1 MTDAL
6 APFAA
11 ALLLA
16 YLLEPIARRLT
27 GLGLPRAF
35 SSVVAILVGLVVV
48 VSMVSIGVPVVSH
61 EIGKLQAR
69 LPDLIAT
76 LYAQVYPWLAQTGLP
91 IDDTEALRAKLID
104 WLGKNTEQVSTTLFS
119 TLQTG
124 LGALV
129 TILGWFILVP
139 VVLFF
144 LLKDWAMILGK
155 TIWAVPQKHRAIVRS
170 LGRDIHET
178 LQGYLQG
185 QVRVMAAM
193 GLYYA
198 VALLLAGFSG
208 WLSIGLLSGLLVFIP
223 YAGFAV
229 SVLLALVSGLLE
241 LGWAHTLIAVAIVY
255 GGGQFL
261 ESFVLTPKLVG
272 DRIGLHPLG
281 VILALVIFGSLFG
294 FLGVLLALPLA
305 AILLAVFKQ
314 FKGRQ
319 HQT

>member
-104 WLGKNTEQVSTTLFS
+104 WLGKNTEQVSNTFFS

-144 LLKDWAMILGK
+144 LLKDWAMIMGK

-170 LGRDIHET
+170 VGCDIHDT

-193 GLYYA
+193 ALYYA

-241 LGWAHTLIAVAIVY
+241 LGWAHTLIAVAVVY

-305 AILLAVFKQ
+305 AVLLAVFKQ

>member
-139 VVLFF
+139 VLLFF

-170 LGRDIHET
+170 VGRDIHDT

-193 GLYYA
+193 ALYYA

-241 LGWAHTLIAVAIVY
+241 LGWAHTLIAVAVVY

-305 AILLAVFKQ
+305 AVLLAVFKQ
-314 FKGRQ
+314 FKGRE
-319 HQT
+319 HPT

>member
-1 MTDAL
+1 MTYAL

-104 WLGKNTEQVSTTLFS
+104 WLGKNTEQVSNTFFS

-144 LLKDWAMILGK
+144 LLKDWAMIMGK

-170 LGRDIHET
+170 VGRDIHDT

-193 GLYYA
+193 ALYYA

-241 LGWAHTLIAVAIVY
+241 LGWAHTLIAVAVVY

-305 AILLAVFKQ
+305 AVLLAVFKQ

>member
-104 WLGKNTEQVSTTLFS
+104 WLGKNTEKVSNTFFS

-144 LLKDWAMILGK
+144 LLKDWAMIMGK

-170 LGRDIHET
+170 VGRDIHDT

-193 GLYYA
+193 ALYYA

-241 LGWAHTLIAVAIVY
+241 LGWAHTLIAVAVVY

-305 AILLAVFKQ
+305 AVLLAVFKQ

>member
-1 MTDAL
+1 
-6 APFAA
+6 
-11 ALLLA
+11 
-16 YLLEPIARRLT
+16 
-27 GLGLPRAF
+27 
-35 SSVVAILVGLVVV
+35 
-48 VSMVSIGVPVVSH
+48 
-61 EIGKLQAR
+61 
-69 LPDLIAT
+69 
-76 LYAQVYPWLAQTGLP
+76 
-91 IDDTEALRAKLID
+91 
-104 WLGKNTEQVSTTLFS
+104 
-119 TLQTG
+119 
-124 LGALV
+124 V

-144 LLKDWAMILGK
+144 LLKDWAMIMGK

-170 LGRDIHET
+170 VGRDIHDT

-193 GLYYA
+193 ALYYA

-241 LGWAHTLIAVAIVY
+241 LGWAHTLIAVAVVY

-305 AILLAVFKQ
+305 AVLLAVFKQ

>member
-48 VSMVSIGVPVVSH
+48 VSMVSIRVPVVSH

-104 WLGKNTEQVSTTLFS
+104 WLGKNTEQVSNTFFS

-144 LLKDWAMILGK
+144 LLKDWAMIMGK

-170 LGRDIHET
+170 VGRDIHDT

-193 GLYYA
+193 ALYYA

-241 LGWAHTLIAVAIVY
+241 LGWAHTLIAVAVVY

-305 AILLAVFKQ
+305 AVLLAVFKQ

>member
-35 SSVVAILVGLVVV
+35 SSVVAILVGLVAV

-104 WLGKNTEQVSTTLFS
+104 WLGKNTEKVSNTFFS

-144 LLKDWAMILGK
+144 LLKDWAMIMGK

-170 LGRDIHET
+170 VGSDIHDT

-193 GLYYA
+193 ALYYA

-241 LGWAHTLIAVAIVY
+241 LGWAHTLIAVAVVY

-305 AILLAVFKQ
+305 AVLLAVFKQ

>member
-35 SSVVAILVGLVVV
+35 SSVVAILVGLVAV

-104 WLGKNTEQVSTTLFS
+104 WLGKNTEQVSNTFFS
-119 TLQTG
+119 SLQTG

-144 LLKDWAMILGK
+144 LLKDWAMIMGK

-170 LGRDIHET
+170 VGRDIHDT

-193 GLYYA
+193 ALYYA

-229 SVLLALVSGLLE
+229 SVLLALVSGPLE
-241 LGWAHTLIAVAIVY
+241 LGWAHTLIAVAVVY

-305 AILLAVFKQ
+305 AVLLAVFKQ

>member
-104 WLGKNTEQVSTTLFS
+104 WLGKNTEQVSDTFFS

-144 LLKDWAMILGK
+144 LLKDWAMIMGK

-170 LGRDIHET
+170 VGRDIHET

-193 GLYYA
+193 ALYYA

-241 LGWAHTLIAVAIVY
+241 LGWAHTLIAVAVVY

-281 VILALVIFGSLFG
+281 VILALVIFGSFFG

-305 AILLAVFKQ
+305 AVLLAVFKQ